1 MDQDT
6 VQALFSA
13 FIVVATMLLVGFP
26 VHEALHAWTAM
37 KLGDNT
43 ARFMGRVTLDPRAH
57 FDQMGGLILAATA
70 VLNALNIFG
79 LLFGYAKPTP
89 VNPMNMRHGRQGHA
103 LVAFAGP
110 ASNLVIAIIVAIPM
124 RLVWH
129 SDMAYQIIV
138 ENPLGRLFF
147 DVGGVG
153 WMLLTLNVLLFIF
166 NLIPVPPLDGWSV
179 LKGIVPASFARQLE
193 DLEIQYANVI
203 PMLFFGVLLLL
214 WLSGG
219 TILGSFITGTARLLL
234 GV

>member
-1 MDQDT
+1 MDQDL

-57 FDQMGGLILAATA
+57 FDQTGGLILAGTA
-70 VLNALNIFG
+70 VLNALGIFG

-110 ASNLVIAIIVAIPM
+110 ASNLVIAVIVAIPM
-124 RLVWH
+124 RLVYH
-129 SDMAYQIIV
+129 SDMAYELIV
-138 ENPLGRLFF
+138 QNPLSSLFWQ
-147 DVGGVG
+147 VGE
-153 WMLLTLNVLLFIF
+153 MLLTLNILLFIF
-166 NLIPVPPLDGWSV
+166 NLIPIPPLDGWSV
-179 LKGIVPASFARQLE
+179 LKGIVPAQLARQLE

-203 PMLFFGVLLLL
+203 PMLFFAVLIVI
-214 WLSGG
+214 WVGG
-219 TILGSFITGTARLLL
+219 GGFLGSAIYGLVDLLL
-234 GV
+234 GIQR